1 MKVEYMAEC
10 LVLAQTLNFS
20 AAARQIGIS
29 QPVLSA
35 HVKALEKELGF
46 ALFARDKHSVSLTEM
61 GAGLMASMTQVVER
75 YDSMMQHAGKLQAK
89 LSSALSIGYLYN
101 AFRDLLPDVASSFS
115 NAHPDIELHMRSFG
129 IKGVTDA
136 LAQGLIDVAFTI
148 DVDPALHEICHS
160 FKLGEDPLCC
170 VVRKD
175 DPLARY
181 DVVKL
186 ADLSGESFILPHPAD
201 SGNFAKFY
209 DSLFQRAGFAPRTS
223 MQYREIDTRYLAI
236 EAGEGIA
243 LVGKHFERAMDDDVK
258 FIPLA
263 EDYCKYDFVALWL
276 KSNPNANVG
285 RLLELLGKTE

>member
-1 MKVEYMAEC
+1 MKIEYVAEC

-20 AAARQIGIS
+20 AAARQLGIS

-61 GAGLMASMTQVVER
+61 GRGLLGDMAQLVQR
-75 YDSMMQHAGKLQAK
+75 YDHMMENADRLQAK
-89 LSSALSIGYLYN
+89 LSTSLSIGYLYN
-101 AFRDLLPDVASSFS
+101 AFRELLRDVAGAFS
-115 NAHPDIELHMRSFG
+115 NSHPEIDLQMRSFG

-136 LAQGLIDVAFTI
+136 LTQGLIDVAFTI
-148 DVDPALHEICHS
+148 DVDPALRDTCHV

-170 VVRKD
+170 VVRRD

-181 DVVKL
+181 DELKL
-186 ADLSGESFILPHPAD
+186 ADLRDESFILPHPAD
-201 SGNFAKFY
+201 SGNFARFY
-209 DSLFQRAGFAPRTS
+209 DGLFERAGFTPRTS
-223 MQYREIDTRYLAI
+223 MHYREIDTRYLAI

-243 LVGKHFERAMDDDVK
+243 LVGRHFERAMDDDVK

-276 KSNPNANVG
+276 KSNPNTNVEK
-285 RLLELLGKTE
+285 LLDLLR